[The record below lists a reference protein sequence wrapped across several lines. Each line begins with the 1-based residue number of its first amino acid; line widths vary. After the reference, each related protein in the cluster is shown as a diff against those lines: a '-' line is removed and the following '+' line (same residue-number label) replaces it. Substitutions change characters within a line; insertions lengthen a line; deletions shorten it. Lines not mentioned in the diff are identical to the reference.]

1 MVKLVEQLES
11 DLPDGMLRQLLT
23 EVQQS
28 IQITE
33 ALILE
38 VRHDID
44 PSAIVKCVTEQL
56 CKLFV
61 IDLLD
66 KVYSLLSVGQLAMF
80 EWHALYKPFF
90 FPLIHE
96 TFLQTFSSDMPTFIF
111 DAEIAFEQASI
122 STENQALDL
131 EFSDKLFH
139 FFE

>member
-44 PSAIVKCVTEQL
+44 PSAIVKRITEQL
-56 CKLFV
+56 SKLVV
-61 IDLLD
+61 IDFLD
-66 KVYSLLSVGQLAMF
+66 KVYSLLSIDQLAMF
-80 EWHALYKPFF
+80 EWHALYQPFF

-96 TFLQTFSSDMPTFIF
+96 TFL
-111 DAEIAFEQASI
+111 
-122 STENQALDL
+122 
-131 EFSDKLFH
+131 
-139 FFE
+139 